1 MRVLVAALL
10 FSLGMALAQAATKTG
25 ISEPRAASPNHR
37 VSTPAT
43 KKPRKT
49 VSMVVPEEGKNFK
62 NSMIDPGAALF
73 VWINPG
79 TFKMG
84 SGGKWP
90 VSDLHIVEVTL
101 TQGFW
106 ILDHEVTQREYNFI
120 MKDRPAKC
128 YFTGLYRPVETI
140 TWFEAKEFCA
150 ELTRIDRFAGRIRD
164 DQEYRLPTEAEW
176 EYAARAGT
184 SDWDLGTGLDQF
196 DGWSSQTQDVKR
208 KSANAWGLYDMLG
221 NVHEWCADWYGPYPT
236 GPVTNPSGPDSGQ
249 TRVYRGGGYR
259 SNQWEDVRA
268 DTRFWQGPLRAARDI
283 GFRPVLVK
291 KGL

>member
-73 VWINPG
+73 VWIKPG

-84 SGGKWP
+84 YY
-90 VSDLHIVEVTL
+90 VAYLEVTL

-128 YFTGLYRPVETI
+128 YFTGLYS
-140 TWFEAKEFCA
+140 A
-150 ELTRIDRFAGRIRD
+150 
-164 DQEYRLPTEAEW
+164 
-176 EYAARAGT
+176 YA
-184 SDWDLGTGLDQF
+184 
-196 DGWSSQTQDVKR
+196 
-208 KSANAWGLYDMLG
+208 
-221 NVHEWCADWYGPYPT
+221 
-236 GPVTNPSGPDSGQ
+236 
-249 TRVYRGGGYR
+249 
-259 SNQWEDVRA
+259 
-268 DTRFWQGPLRAARDI
+268 
-283 GFRPVLVK
+283 
-291 KGL
+291 